1 MCKKS
6 LVVKEFVNNISPDMD
21 KHGNISQEEYDPVTA
36 STAQKMKLSIK
47 DSFSKCDQ
55 IRRILR
61 IWSHLLRKS
70 LMENFIFCAVYAE

>member
-36 STAQKMKLSIK
+36 STAQANNDKRINVTKSQEKDAPKSIK
-47 DSFSKCDQ
+47 M
-55 IRRILR
+55 R
-61 IWSHLLRKS
+61 
-70 LMENFIFCAVYAE
+70 